1 MHFLVGDCRELQLNP
16 CITGRWTLF
25 FFGGY
30 VDKVQLALNSLELTL
45 MSYSH
50 TMLPWLGEMWEV
62 EVTSWDLGTLYWGVK
77 VSYMY
82 NQMPLLERIKSN
94 EINLV

>member
-1 MHFLVGDCRELQLNP
+1 M
-16 CITGRWTLF
+16 F
-25 FFGGY
+25 FFGGV
-30 VDKVQLALNSLELTL
+30 VDKVKLALNPLELTL

-50 TMLPWLGEMWEV
+50 TMLPCLGEMWEV
-62 EVTSWDLGTLYWGVK
+62 EVTSWDLGRLYWGVK